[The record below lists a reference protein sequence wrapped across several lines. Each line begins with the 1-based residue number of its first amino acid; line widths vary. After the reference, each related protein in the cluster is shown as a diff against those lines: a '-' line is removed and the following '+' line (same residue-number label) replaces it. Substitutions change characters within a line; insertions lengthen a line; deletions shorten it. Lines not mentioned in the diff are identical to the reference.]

1 MLRQSEHLQFR
12 RRQAFVIFSFI
23 VILCIDFSSADNPK
37 NNDESLNGVDK
48 EGKPVASDS
57 NHWAAQ
63 SDAAQSDAAQSD
75 AVQSEALAS
84 NHGAAQSDA
93 VQSDSISYS
102 YVDQGNPYYRSANYY
117 NSG

>member
-63 SDAAQSDAAQSD
+63 SDAAQSDA
-75 AVQSEALAS
+75 
-84 NHGAAQSDA
+84 